1 MSRQRRGQF
10 LGDLA
15 ASVFFMAV
23 FAMVGLICIP
33 PTTPP
38 DDTNRSAL
46 DLPMRR

>member
-38 DDTNRSAL
+38 DDTNRTAL
-46 DLPMRR
+46 DASVRR

>member
-1 MSRQRRGQF
+1 MSRWQRLGGDATAF
-10 LGDLA
+10 L
-15 ASVFFMAV
+15 FFMAV

-46 DLPMRR
+46 DTSVRR